1 MTNLLMQL
9 VIGGVLITVA
19 TALQVCFIG
28 LMMMS
33 HPGVINWLRRA
44 TMLKIASLIACS
56 GLWMIIGQLIGVWI
70 WAFALIWV
78 GAFAGIEP
86 SLYFALSAYTTLGFG
101 DVLPSQEWRILGALI
116 GANGML
122 GFGLATAALV
132 EFVGRIRAHPDDL
145 F

>member
-33 HPGVINWLRRA
+33 HPGVTNWLRRA
-44 TMLKIASLIACS
+44 TMLKVASLIAGS
-56 GLWMIIGQLIGVWI
+56 GLWMIIGQLAGVWI

-78 GAFAGIEP
+78 DAFEGIEP

-101 DVLPSQEWRILGALI
+101 DVLPEEEWRILGALI

-122 GFGLATAALV
+122 GFGLATAAMV
-132 EFVGRIRAHPDDL
+132 EFVSRIRAHPDDL